1 MHATVDVGIN
11 AFPDTVEVALAADA
25 IFGDSEVVCDMSVS
39 PWMAAVGSRGVDVLL
54 RAIQ

>member
-11 AFPDTVEVALAADA
+11 AFPDTVEVAVAADA